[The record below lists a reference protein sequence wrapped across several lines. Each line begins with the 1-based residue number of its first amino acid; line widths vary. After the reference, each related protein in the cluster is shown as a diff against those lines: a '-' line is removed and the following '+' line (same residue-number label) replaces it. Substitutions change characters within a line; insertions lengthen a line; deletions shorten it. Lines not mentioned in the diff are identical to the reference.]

1 MKQEIKTVLW
11 DFDGVILDSMA
22 VRDWGFKE
30 IFKDF
35 TELQVSKLIDY
46 HRINGGL
53 SRYVKIRYFYENI
66 LGKLISEERVLE
78 YAEAFSVLMKQ
89 ELTNTNNLIA
99 DAVTFIKQ
107 NSSKFSFHIVSGSD
121 QAELRFLCQELGLET
136 YFISIHGSP
145 TPKNQLVKTLIEEH
159 GYDKKSTCL
168 IGDSINDF
176 EAAEVNNI
184 SFYGYNNEDLNETWI
199 QYINKLQNFNFN

>member
-1 MKQEIKTVLW
+1 MKQKTKTILW

-35 TELQVSKLIDY
+35 TEPQVSKLLEY
-46 HRINGGL
+46 HRVNGGL

-89 ELTNTNNLIA
+89 ELTNTDNLIV
-99 DAVTFIKQ
+99 DAVSFIRE
-107 NSSKFSFHIVSGSD
+107 NSNKFSFHIVSGSD
-121 QAELRFLCQELGLET
+121 QAELRFLCKELGLET

-176 EAAEVNNI
+176 EAAEVNEI
-184 SFYGYNNEDLNETWI
+184 YFYGYNNTKLKKLK
-199 QYINKLQNFNFN
+199 QGYIDSFDKTKL

>member
-1 MKQEIKTVLW
+1 MKIKTVLW

-30 IFKDF
+30 IFKDS
-35 TELQVSKLIDY
+35 TELQVSKLLEY
-46 HRINGGL
+46 HRKNGGL

-89 ELTNTNNLIA
+89 ELTNTDNLIV
-99 DAVTFIKQ
+99 DAVSFIRK
-107 NSSKFSFHIVSGSD
+107 NSRRFSFHIVSGSD
-121 QAELRFLCQELGLET
+121 QAELRFLCKELGLAT
-136 YFISIHGSP
+136 CFISIHGSP

-159 GYDKKSTCL
+159 RYDKKSTCL

-176 EAAEVNNI
+176 EAAKVNNI
-184 SFYGYNNEDLNETWI
+184 SFYGYNNEDLNKKGI
-199 QYINKLQNFNFN
+199 QYIDKLQNFNFN

>member
-1 MKQEIKTVLW
+1 MKIKTILW
-11 DFDGVILDSMA
+11 DFDGVILDSMG

-35 TELQVSKLIDY
+35 TELQVSKLISY

-89 ELTNTNNLIA
+89 ELTNTDNLIA
-99 DAVTFIKQ
+99 DAVSFIRE
-107 NSSKFSFHIVSGSD
+107 NSKKFSFHIVSGSD
-121 QAELRFLCQELGLET
+121 QAELRFLCKELGLET

-176 EAAEVNNI
+176 EAAEVNEI
-184 SFYGYNNEDLNETWI
+184 YFYGYNNTKLKKLK
-199 QYINKLQNFNFN
+199 QGYIDSFDKTKL